1 MIEKY
6 RVVRKTPMVDAI
18 TAALEHCG
26 VEIISRP
33 DASEAP
39 FRYTLKLPADGRLEL
54 VCYAFLAN
62 KYAQGGRP
70 SDEHRFQVK
79 YGSDFHRPHEIFID
93 PAREIVT
100 LFIGVHLDAGIFIG
114 ADPAMHTPTW
124 FSSSVEFKS
133 HHVRDA
139 KEKRWTAWERERS
152 ATRRRAGREI
162 ENCQTETL
170 IAFTPNNL
178 LRYIQLE
185 RLATGLDAGER
196 LLLAEKMI
204 HGDVDSATQHPL
216 ERQFGLSAQE
226 ILDVIWSRFRL
237 GVAVRGG
244 VAEHH
249 LGAYLRSQPGITS
262 VMSIDRDGSPDFEII
277 YQDRPFLVECKNV
290 LRKVRHDGRPRVDFQ
305 KTRAAKGDPCSR
317 YYDPRA
323 FDVLAACL
331 HPVTEAWEFRFA
343 GTSSLDGHDKCAGKL
358 SSNVVVDGTRWKSD
372 IRELLL

>member
-6 RVVRKTPMVDAI
+6 SVVGKRPIVDAI

-26 VEIISRP
+26 IEVISRP
-33 DASEAP
+33 DAREAP
-39 FRYTLKLPADGRLEL
+39 FRYTIKLPNNESFEL

-79 YGSDFHRPHEIFID
+79 YGSDFYRPHEIFID

-133 HHVRDA
+133 HHVKNA
-139 KEKRWTAWERERS
+139 TEEGWTAWERERS

-170 IAFTPNNL
+170 IAFTPDNL

-185 RLATGLDAGER
+185 RLATGVDAGER
-196 LLLAEKMI
+196 LLLAEKMQC
-204 HGDVDSATQHPL
+204 GDLESGTPHPL
-216 ERQFGLSAQE
+216 EQQFGLSAQQ

-249 LGAYLRSQPGITS
+249 LGTYLRSLPGVTS
-262 VMSIDRDGSPDFEII
+262 VTGIDRDGSPDFEVI
-277 YQDRPFLVECKNV
+277 YHDRQFLIECKNV
-290 LRKVRHDGRPRVDFQ
+290 LRKLRPDGKPRVDFQ

-317 YYDPRA
+317 YYDSQA
-323 FDVLAACL
+323 FDILAACL

-343 GTSSLDGHDKCAGKL
+343 GTSSLDEHEKCKGKL
-358 SSNVVVDGTRWKSD
+358 CQRVVVDGTRWKSD
-372 IRELLL
+372 LRELLL